1 MNFAS
6 ALATKESKS
15 MKPTQSEDQYVCE
28 HETNFRMQKLQQ
40 DQQEATPA
48 ENRFLKALHW
58 MRCPKCGHEL
68 TAERHSSV
76 EIDVCPECRG
86 IWLDPAALEAVAAVE
101 NDFLRSCLRNLLRHR
116 HP

>member
-1 MNFAS
+1 
-6 ALATKESKS
+6 
-15 MKPTQSEDQYVCE
+15 MKIFERPEVLMHTCAHIGHFPIPRRE
-28 HETNFRMQKLQQ
+28 RAR
-40 DQQEATPA
+40 QEANPT
-48 ENRFLKALHW
+48 EKRFLKALHW

-76 EIDVCPECRG
+76 EIEVCPECRG
-86 IWLDPAALEAVAAVE
+86 IWLDPAALEAVAADE